1 MQHFKIYSTRPN
13 THHGADYL
21 LVYEHED
28 GSWKRAVRL
37 DDIAQAPATS
47 GTKFISV
54 PILNKYRRRK
64 NTRQANAY
72 KQNYSVLVFDSQRTE
87 HNVLE
92 NEIYYKKLAVKRY
105 EYYNELERRLSKYE
119 DVPHNPTV

>member
-1 MQHFKIYSTRPN
+1 MHFKIYSSTPN
-13 THHGADYL
+13 TYHEADYL

-37 DDIAQAPATS
+37 DDIAKAPATS

-54 PILNKYRRRK
+54 PILNKYRRRR
-64 NTRQANAY
+64 NSRQANAY
-72 KQNYSVLVFDSQRTE
+72 KQRYNVLVFDSQRVE
-87 HNVLE
+87 RDVLE
-92 NEIYYKKLAVKRY
+92 NEIYYKSLAVKRY
-105 EYYNELERRLSKYE
+105 SYYKELEQRLSKYE